1 MKGNLK
7 TAKGI
12 TLIALVIT
20 IIVLLILAG
29 VSIAMLTGQNGI
41 LTQANNAKIEQSH
54 GTIRDSISLAYNE
67 WQIELNTAST
77 TKLASTEVVQIQ
89 GKEEHSFAVET
100 DFLAWLVSKGYA
112 SSDGVINVEAL
123 TGAKQSLGNGSG
135 TDDVYKLEQEN
146 GSYIVK
152 YYASA
157 TEVEEI
163 WNTSASSGTGSSE
176 PDWDEIFENATK
188 HPDQSETNEII
199 GLDSDGNPVNMDN
212 WKTFEDT
219 IYGGV
224 GLGTG
229 YGSNLS
235 RGYVGTVNA
244 GKIDGEIP
252 AYVKLAGSDKG
263 FLPVT
268 CMDSTFESLDITEC
282 PKIPDSVVSMDSTF
296 DYCEKL
302 ETVTNIPSNVKN
314 MDHTF
319 SDCIALKQVPA
330 IPDSV
335 TSMWGTFEGCNSLTG
350 NLVINAQNVNNI
362 NHCLR
367 FVAQNEG
374 CNLVLSGSCPRLEEI
389 FNTKSSDSNIT
400 LAQ

>member
-1 MKGNLK
+1 MKGKLK

-29 VSIAMLTGQNGI
+29 VSIAMLMGQNGI

-54 GTIRDSISLAYNE
+54 GTVRDSIALAYNE

-89 GKEEHSFAVET
+89 GKEEHSLAVET
-100 DFLAWLVSKGYA
+100 DFLAWLVKKGYA
-112 SSDGVINVEAL
+112 ESDGTLIVDEL
-123 TGAKQSLGNGSG
+123 TGSKQALGNGEG

-146 GSYIVK
+146 GSYVVK
-152 YYASA
+152 YYESA
-157 TEVEEI
+157 TNVKNI
-163 WNTSASSGTGSSE
+163 WSTSSTTGTTG
-176 PDWDEIFENATK
+176 PDWDEVFENATK
-188 HPDQSETNEII
+188 PGDQSETNETI
-199 GLDSDGNPVNMDN
+199 GVDSNGDPVNMDN

-219 IYGGV
+219 QNGGV

-229 YGSNLS
+229 YGSAVS
-235 RGYVGTVNA
+235 RGYIGPVND

-268 CMDSTFESLDITEC
+268 CMDSTFSGLEITEC
-282 PKIPDSVVSMDSTF
+282 PEIPSTVKSMEGTF
-296 DYCEKL
+296 ANCSKL
-302 ETVTNIPSNVKN
+302 RKAPVIPSGVTNIQYI
-314 MDHTF
+314 F
-319 SDCIALKQVPA
+319 L
-330 IPDSV
+330 
-335 TSMWGTFEGCNSLTG
+335 GCSSLTG
-350 NLVINAQNVNNI
+350 ELVINANPTGYYQCLNYAAI
-362 NHCLR
+362 NDDCK
-367 FVAQNEG
+367 
-374 CNLVLSGSCPRLEEI
+374 LVLKGSSSVLEEI
-389 FNTKSSDSNIT
+389 YNTNRDNSHIT